1 MRWWQIRRRDEDLER
16 ELRSDLELEE
26 EEQRENGLSPEDAR
40 RAAQRA
46 FGNKTLIREQAHEA
60 WGWARFERLWQDVRY
75 GLRQLR
81 HSWTFTVTVVLTL
94 ALGIGMNAAIFTMVD
109 CVLLRPLGYRDA
121 NRIYSLNTHF
131 LDENRSIAKIG
142 DGDFA
147 DLAHGIH
154 SLESVAYYN
163 AFQDGLQ
170 TGGRTLYTDVAIAS
184 PQFGQVMGV
193 EPVAGRLF
201 LAGTETAQA
210 GGTEAMVGAA
220 FAREHFGSATGAVGQ
235 ALHIEG
241 EVRTIVGVL
250 PDGFS
255 FPNKTQVWIEVRP
268 IPQSPSRS
276 AYNQRAIGKVKPG
289 VTARQLNAEMATLS
303 KQLSATYPEDKSKA
317 LEAVPLQEEI
327 TSKIRPILRLLM
339 AAVVVV
345 LLIVCANIAHLQLVR
360 ATTLRRE
367 VTIRTA
373 LGATRL
379 ALARRAAVEVVLLA
393 LAGCVAGVMV
403 AVPALKLLIR
413 LAPPEIPR
421 LGDVRLNQDV
431 IAVSFLVSVVT
442 MAVTALL
449 PLWRS
454 WRVDPASA
462 MKQDAARGLESRGSG
477 RLRQGLIVAEV
488 ALTLMLSVAA
498 TLLVRQLIAESRQ
511 DLGFAPE
518 KLVMLNMH
526 MISAPNGAAD
536 VQTLDRMVE
545 GARGVPGVADA
556 AAITGAPMSAD
567 IADVRY
573 AVRGVSEFKP
583 GVVALPDANV
593 AGVTPNYF
601 QTMQVP
607 LMRGRGLSDAD
618 RDGSEPVLLVSES
631 AARLSFPNADPI
643 GKQVMFSWDSDP
655 RWFTIIGVVGD
666 VRQDSPASKPAPTF
680 YLPIAQHPRRA
691 TDVQLMVRTHTDAAT
706 MMATITQFMLR
717 QFPQVAV
724 QGATMQD
731 SIGESE
737 RAQHF
742 RTLLFGSFAGV
753 SILLA
758 MTGMFGVTAYTVA
771 QRQFEFALRLAL
783 GAQRPKVLGMVIGR
797 TLAVAAFGV
806 IGGVA
811 LSFAATRGIGA
822 LLGEMQAFDLVS
834 YAVAIAV
841 VLAIALAA
849 TVQPAWRAAT
859 VAPMRVLRD
868 E

>member
-1 MRWWQIRRRDEDLER
+1 MAVGIWDWRLVVRQL
-16 ELRSDLELEE
+16 LRS
-26 EEQRENGLSPEDAR
+26 R
-40 RAAQRA
+40 
-46 FGNKTLIREQAHEA
+46 
-60 WGWARFERLWQDVRY
+60 
-75 GLRQLR
+75 
-81 HSWTFTVTVVLTL
+81 TFTFGVVLTL
-94 ALGIGMNAAIFTMVD
+94 SLGIGLNAAIFTMVD
-109 CVLLRPLGYRDA
+109 CVLLRPLGYQDA
-121 NRIYSLNTHF
+121 DRIYSLNTRF

-147 DLAHGIH
+147 DLARGVH

-163 AFQDGLQ
+163 SFQDGLQ

-220 FAREHFGSATGAVGQ
+220 FAREHFGSAAGAVGQ
-235 ALHIEG
+235 VLHIEG

-255 FPNKTQVWIEVRP
+255 FPDKTQVWVEVRP
-268 IPQSPSRS
+268 FPEHPSRS
-276 AYNQRAIGKVKPG
+276 AFNQRAIGKVKPG
-289 VTARQLNAEMATLS
+289 VSAGELNAEMGTLS
-303 KQLSATYPEDKSKA
+303 RQLSATYPEDKTKA
-317 LEAVPLQEEI
+317 LEAVPLQDQI
-327 TSKIRPILRLLM
+327 VGKIRPILCLLM
-339 AAVVVV
+339 ASVVVV
-345 LLIVCANIAHLQLVR
+345 LMIVCANIAHLQLVR
-360 ATTLRRE
+360 ATSLRRE
-367 VTIRTA
+367 VTIRSA

-379 ALARRAAVEVVLLA
+379 ALARRAALEVVLLA
-393 LAGCVAGVMV
+393 FAGCMAGVML

-421 LGDVRLNQDV
+421 LGDVRLNLDV
-431 IAVSFLVSVVT
+431 IAFSFLVSVVT
-442 MAVTALL
+442 MAATALL

-477 RLRQGLIVAEV
+477 RLRQGLVVAEV

-511 DLGFAPE
+511 ELGFAPE
-518 KLVMLNMH
+518 KLVMLDIH
-526 MISAPNGAAD
+526 MVSAPNGAAD
-536 VQTLDRMVE
+536 VQTLNRMVE
-545 GARGVPGVADA
+545 GARGVPGVAGT
-556 AAITGAPMSAD
+556 AAISGAPMTAD

-583 GVVALPDANV
+583 GVVGLPDANV
-593 AGVTPNYF
+593 AGVTANYF
-601 QTMQVP
+601 QTMQIP
-607 LMRGRGLSDAD
+607 LLRGRGLSDAD
-618 RDGSEPVLLVSES
+618 RDGSEPVLLVSDS
-631 AARLSFPNADPI
+631 AARQSFPGADPI
-643 GKQVMFSWDSDP
+643 GRQVMFSWDSDP
-655 RWFTIIGVVGD
+655 RWFTIAGVVGD

-691 TDVQLMVRTHTDAAT
+691 TDVQLMVRTHADAAAMT
-706 MMATITQFMLR
+706 VAMTRFMMR

-724 QGATMQD
+724 QSATMQEN
-731 SIGESE
+731 IGESE

-771 QRQFEFALRLAL
+771 QKRFEFALRLAL
-783 GAQRPKVLGMVIGR
+783 GAQRSQVLGIVIGR
-797 TLAVAAFGV
+797 ALTVAAIGV
-806 IGGVA
+806 VGGVA
-811 LSFAATRGIGA
+811 LSFAATRMVGA
-822 LLGEMQAFDLVS
+822 LLGEMPAFDLVS
-834 YAVAIAV
+834 YAVATVIVA
-841 VLAIALAA
+841 AIALAA
-849 TVQPAWRAAT
+849 TVQPAWRAAM
-859 VAPMRVLRD
+859 VAPMRALRD

>member
-1 MRWWQIRRRDEDLER
+1 MTDVMRDLQAAMRQLER
-16 ELRSDLELEE
+16 
-26 EEQRENGLSPEDAR
+26 
-40 RAAQRA
+40 
-46 FGNKTLIREQAHEA
+46 
-60 WGWARFERLWQDVRY
+60 
-75 GLRQLR
+75 
-81 HSWTFTVTVVLTL
+81 SWTFTFAVVLTL
-94 ALGIGMNAAIFTMVD
+94 ALGIGLNAAIFTMVD

-121 NRIYSLNTHF
+121 DRIYSLNTRF
-131 LDENRSIAKIG
+131 LNENRSIAKIG

-147 DLAHGIH
+147 DLTRGIH
-154 SLESVAYYN
+154 LLESVAYYN
-163 AFQDGLQ
+163 AFKDGLQ

-193 EPVAGRLF
+193 EPLAGRLF

-220 FAREHFGSATGAVGQ
+220 FAREHFGSVAGALGQ
-235 ALHIEG
+235 TLHIEG
-241 EVRTIVGVL
+241 ELRTIVGVL

-255 FPNKTQVWIEVRP
+255 FPDKTQVWVEVRP
-268 IPQSPSRS
+268 FPQYPSRS

-289 VTARQLNAEMATLS
+289 VTAGQLNAEMAMLS
-303 KQLSATYPEDKSKA
+303 RQLSATYPEDKTKA
-317 LEAVPLQEEI
+317 LEAVPLQEQI
-327 TSKIRPILRLLM
+327 VGKIRPILRLLM
-339 AAVVVV
+339 ASVGVV

-360 ATTLRRE
+360 ATRLRRE

-379 ALARRAAVEVVLLA
+379 ALARRAALEVVLLA
-393 LAGCVAGVMV
+393 AAGCMAGVMV

-421 LGDVRLNQDV
+421 LGDVRLNLDV
-431 IAVSFLVSVVT
+431 IAFSFLVSVLT

-498 TLLVRQLIAESRQ
+498 TLLVRQMIAESRQ

-518 KLVMLNMH
+518 KLVTLDMH

-536 VQTLDRMVE
+536 VQTLNRMVE
-545 GARGVPGVADA
+545 SASGVPGVAGA
-556 AAITGAPMSAD
+556 AAIAGAPMSAD
-567 IADVRY
+567 IADVSY
-573 AVRGVSEFKP
+573 AVHGVSEFKP
-583 GVVALPDANV
+583 GAVALPDANV
-593 AGVTPNYF
+593 AGVTANYF
-601 QTMQVP
+601 QTMQIP
-607 LMRGRGLSDAD
+607 ILRGRSLSNAD
-618 RDGSEPVLLVSES
+618 RDGSEPVLLVSQS
-631 AARLSFPNADPI
+631 AARQSFPDTDPI
-643 GKQVMFSWDSDP
+643 GRQVMFSWDSDP
-655 RWFTIIGVVGD
+655 RWFTIVGVVGD

-691 TDVQLMVRTHTDAAT
+691 TDVQLMVRTHTDASL
-706 MMATITQFMLR
+706 MMLAMTQFMMR

-724 QGATMQD
+724 RGATMQE

-758 MTGMFGVTAYTVA
+758 MTGMFGVTAYTVT
-771 QRQFEFALRLAL
+771 QRRFEFALRLAL
-783 GAQRPKVLGMVIGR
+783 GAQRSQVLGMVIGR
-797 TLAVAAFGV
+797 ALVVAAFGV
-806 IGGVA
+806 VGGVA
-811 LSFAATRGIGA
+811 LSFAATRGLGA
-822 LLGEMQAFDLVS
+822 LLGELPTFDLAA
-834 YAVAIAV
+834 YAVSTV
-841 VLAIALAA
+841 GVLAITVTA
-849 TVQPAWRAAT
+849 TLQPAWRAAT
-859 VAPMRVLRD
+859 AAPMTVLRD

>member
-1 MRWWQIRRRDEDLER
+1 MADVMRDL
-16 ELRSDLELEE
+16 
-26 EEQRENGLSPEDAR
+26 Q
-40 RAAQRA
+40 AAM
-46 FGNKTLIREQAHEA
+46 
-60 WGWARFERLWQDVRY
+60 
-75 GLRQLR
+75 RQLKR
-81 HSWTFTVTVVLTL
+81 SWTFTFAVVLTL
-94 ALGIGMNAAIFTMVD
+94 ALGIGLNAAIFTMVD

-121 NRIYSLNTHF
+121 DRIYSLNTRF
-131 LDENRSIAKIG
+131 LNENRSIAKIG

-147 DLAHGIH
+147 DLARGIH
-154 SLESVAYYN
+154 LLESVAYYN
-163 AFQDGLQ
+163 AFKDGLQ

-193 EPVAGRLF
+193 EPLAGRLF

-220 FAREHFGSATGAVGQ
+220 FAREHFGSAAEALGQ
-235 ALHIEG
+235 TLHIEG

-255 FPNKTQVWIEVRP
+255 FPDKTQVWVEVRSL
-268 IPQSPSRS
+268 PQYPSRS

-289 VTARQLNAEMATLS
+289 VTAGQLNAEMATLS
-303 KQLSATYPEDKSKA
+303 RQLSATYPEDKTKA
-317 LEAVPLQEEI
+317 LEAVPLQEQI
-327 TSKIRPILRLLM
+327 VGKIRPILRLLM
-339 AAVVVV
+339 ASVGVV

-360 ATTLRRE
+360 ATRLRRE

-379 ALARRAAVEVVLLA
+379 ALTRRAALEVVLLA
-393 LAGCVAGVMV
+393 VAGCMVGVMV

-421 LGDVRLNQDV
+421 LGDVRLNLDV
-431 IAVSFLVSVVT
+431 IAFSFLVSVLT

-498 TLLVRQLIAESRQ
+498 TLLVRQMIAESRQ

-518 KLVMLNMH
+518 KLVTLDMH

-536 VQTLDRMVE
+536 VQTLNRMVE
-545 GARGVPGVADA
+545 SASGVPGVASA
-556 AAITGAPMSAD
+556 AAIAGAPMSAD

-573 AVRGVSEFKP
+573 AVHGVSEFKP
-583 GVVALPDANV
+583 GAVALPDANV
-593 AGVTPNYF
+593 AGVTANYF
-601 QTMQVP
+601 QTMQIP
-607 LMRGRGLSDAD
+607 LLRGRGLSNAD

-631 AARLSFPNADPI
+631 AARQSFPGTDPI
-643 GKQVMFSWDSDP
+643 GRQVMFSWDSDP
-655 RWFTIIGVVGD
+655 RWFTIVGVVGD
-666 VRQDSPASKPAPTF
+666 VRQDSPASKAAPTF

-691 TDVQLMVRTHTDAAT
+691 TDVQLMVRTHTDAA
-706 MMATITQFMLR
+706 MMMVAMTQFMMR

-724 QGATMQD
+724 RGATMQE

-758 MTGMFGVTAYTVA
+758 MTGMFGVTAYTVT

-783 GAQRPKVLGMVIGR
+783 GAQRSQVLGMVIGR
-797 TLAVAAFGV
+797 ALVVASFGV
-806 IGGVA
+806 VGGVA
-811 LSFAATRGIGA
+811 LSFAATRGLGA
-822 LLGEMQAFDLVS
+822 LLGEVPTFDLAA
-834 YAVAIAV
+834 YAVAIV
-841 VLAIALAA
+841 GVLAITLTA
-849 TVQPAWRAAT
+849 TLQPAWRAAT
-859 VAPMRVLRD
+859 GAPMGILRD

>member
-1 MRWWQIRRRDEDLER
+1 MTDVMRDLQAAMRQLER
-16 ELRSDLELEE
+16 
-26 EEQRENGLSPEDAR
+26 
-40 RAAQRA
+40 
-46 FGNKTLIREQAHEA
+46 
-60 WGWARFERLWQDVRY
+60 
-75 GLRQLR
+75 
-81 HSWTFTVTVVLTL
+81 SWTFTFAVVLTL
-94 ALGIGMNAAIFTMVD
+94 ALGIGLNAAIFTMVD

-121 NRIYSLNTHF
+121 DRIYSLNTRF
-131 LDENRSIAKIG
+131 LNENRSIAKIG

-147 DLAHGIH
+147 DLTRGIH
-154 SLESVAYYN
+154 LLESVAYYN
-163 AFQDGLQ
+163 AFKDGLQ

-193 EPVAGRLF
+193 EPLAGRLF

-220 FAREHFGSATGAVGQ
+220 FAREHFGSVAGALGQ
-235 ALHIEG
+235 TLHIEG
-241 EVRTIVGVL
+241 ELRTIVGVL

-255 FPNKTQVWIEVRP
+255 FPDKTQVWVEVRP
-268 IPQSPSRS
+268 FPQYPSRS

-289 VTARQLNAEMATLS
+289 VTAGQLNAEMAMLS
-303 KQLSATYPEDKSKA
+303 RQLSATYPEDKTKA
-317 LEAVPLQEEI
+317 LEAVPLQEQI
-327 TSKIRPILRLLM
+327 VGKIRPILRLLM
-339 AAVVVV
+339 ASVGVV

-360 ATTLRRE
+360 ATRLRRE

-379 ALARRAAVEVVLLA
+379 ALARRAALEVVLLA
-393 LAGCVAGVMV
+393 AAGCMAGVMV

-421 LGDVRLNQDV
+421 LGDVRLNLDV
-431 IAVSFLVSVVT
+431 IAFSFLVSVLT

-498 TLLVRQLIAESRQ
+498 TLLVRQMIAESRQ

-518 KLVMLNMH
+518 KLVTLDMH

-536 VQTLDRMVE
+536 VQTLNRMVE
-545 GARGVPGVADA
+545 SASGVPGVAGA
-556 AAITGAPMSAD
+556 AAIAGAPMSAD
-567 IADVRY
+567 IADVSY
-573 AVRGVSEFKP
+573 AVHGMSEFKP
-583 GVVALPDANV
+583 GAVALPDANV
-593 AGVTPNYF
+593 AGVTANYF
-601 QTMQVP
+601 QTMQIP
-607 LMRGRGLSDAD
+607 ILRGRSLSNAD
-618 RDGSEPVLLVSES
+618 RDGSEPVLLVSQS
-631 AARLSFPNADPI
+631 AARQSFPDTDPI
-643 GKQVMFSWDSDP
+643 GRQVMFSWDSDP
-655 RWFTIIGVVGD
+655 RWFTIVGVVGD

-691 TDVQLMVRTHTDAAT
+691 TDVQLMVRTHTDASL
-706 MMATITQFMLR
+706 MMLAMTQFMMR

-724 QGATMQD
+724 RGATMQE

-758 MTGMFGVTAYTVA
+758 MIGMFGVTAYTVT
-771 QRQFEFALRLAL
+771 QRRFEFALRLAL
-783 GAQRPKVLGMVIGR
+783 GAQRSQVLGMVIGR
-797 TLAVAAFGV
+797 ALVVAAFGV
-806 IGGVA
+806 VGGVA
-811 LSFAATRGIGA
+811 LSFAATRGLGA
-822 LLGEMQAFDLVS
+822 LLGELPTFDLAA
-834 YAVAIAV
+834 YAVSTV
-841 VLAIALAA
+841 GVLAITVTA
-849 TVQPAWRAAT
+849 TLQPAWRAAT
-859 VAPMRVLRD
+859 AAPMRVLRD

>member
-1 MRWWQIRRRDEDLER
+1 MLDAIRDL
-16 ELRSDLELEE
+16 
-26 EEQRENGLSPEDAR
+26 
-40 RAAQRA
+40 
-46 FGNKTLIREQAHEA
+46 
-60 WGWARFERLWQDVRY
+60 RLAV
-75 GLRQLR
+75 RQLR
-81 HSWTFTVTVVLTL
+81 RSGTFTFAVVLTL
-94 ALGIGMNAAIFTMVD
+94 ALGIGLNAAIFTMVD

-121 NRIYSLNTHF
+121 DRIYSLNTRF
-131 LDENRSIAKIG
+131 LNENRSIAKVG
-142 DGDFA
+142 GEDFN
-147 DLAHGIH
+147 DLARGIH

-163 AFQDGLQ
+163 AFPDGLQ

-220 FAREHFGSATGAVGQ
+220 FAREHFGSAQGAVGQ
-235 ALHIEG
+235 ALHVEG

-250 PDGFS
+250 PEGFS
-255 FPNKTQVWIEVRP
+255 FPGKTQVWVEVRP
-268 IPQSPSRS
+268 FPESPSRS

-289 VTARQLNAEMATLS
+289 VTAGELNAEMATLS
-303 KQLSATYPEDKSKA
+303 RRLSAAYPDDKTKA
-317 LEAVPLQEEI
+317 LEAVSLQEQI
-327 TSKIRPILRLLM
+327 VGKIRPILRLLM
-339 AAVVVV
+339 ASVGVV

-360 ATTLRRE
+360 ATRLRRE

-379 ALARRAAVEVVLLA
+379 ALARRAGLEVVLLSI
-393 LAGCVAGVMV
+393 AGCAAGVLV

-413 LAPPEIPR
+413 LAPQEIPR
-421 LGDVRLNQDV
+421 LGDVQLNRDV
-431 IAVSFLVSVVT
+431 IAFSFLVSVVT

-462 MKQDAARGLESRGSG
+462 VKQDAARGLESPGSG

-518 KLVMLNMH
+518 RLVMLDTH
-526 MISAPNGAAD
+526 MVSAPDGAAD
-536 VQTLDRMVE
+536 VQTLNRMVE
-545 GARGVPGVADA
+545 GMRGVPGVAGA
-556 AAITGAPMSAD
+556 AAISGAPMSAD
-567 IADVRY
+567 ISDVSY
-573 AVRGVSEFKP
+573 AIRGASEFKP
-583 GVVALPDANV
+583 GVVGLPSANI
-593 AGVTPNYF
+593 AGVTPGYF
-601 QTMQVP
+601 ETMQIP
-607 LMRGRGLSDAD
+607 LLRGRGLSGAD
-618 RDGSEPVLLVSES
+618 REGSEPVLLVSES
-631 AARLSFPNADPI
+631 VARQSFPGADPI
-643 GKQVMFSWDSDP
+643 GRQVMFSWDSEP
-655 RWFTIIGVVGD
+655 RWFSIVGVVGD

-691 TDVQLMVRTHTDAAT
+691 TDMQVMVRTHTDAEAMKASMMRLT
-706 MMATITQFMLR
+706 MR

-724 QGATMQD
+724 QGATMRE

-758 MTGMFGVTAYTVA
+758 MTGVFGVTAYTVA
-771 QRQFEFALRLAL
+771 QRRFEFALRLAL
-783 GAQRPKVLGMVIGR
+783 GAQRTHVLGLVMGGA
-797 TLAVAAFGV
+797 LAVAAVGV
-806 IGGVA
+806 VGGVM
-811 LSFAATRGIGA
+811 LSLAATRAMGA
-822 LLGEMQAFDLVS
+822 MLGEMPAFDLIS
-834 YAVAIAV
+834 YAVATAG

-849 TVQPAWRAAT
+849 TLQPAWRAAT
-859 VAPMRVLRD
+859 LEPMRVLRD